1 MRIFAVIAVCWS
13 LCAPLWATT
22 LQQLS
27 LDDMIAKA
35 TVIVRGKALLS
46 NTTQTGRVIYTHYQ
60 VEVSDQLK
68 GTPLSQ
74 IDIAV
79 PGGSL
84 NGARQ
89 SYTGAPAFADG
100 QDHFFF
106 IWTSRTGL
114 NQVLG
119 LTQGA
124 FTLQTDASGNITVVR
139 EASFDRM
146 LDPKGNLVLDKPFS
160 MPLADFKSHVAL
172 ILTTRGGN

>member
-1 MRIFAVIAVCWS
+1 MRISAVIAVCCS
-13 LCAPLWATT
+13 LCAPSWATT

-35 TVIVRGKALLS
+35 TVIVRGKARLS
-46 NTTQTGRVIYTHYQ
+46 NTTQTGRVIYTHYIVQ
-60 VEVSDQLK
+60 VTDQLK
-68 GTPLSQ
+68 GVPQTQ
-74 IDIAV
+74 IDVAV

-84 NGARQ
+84 NGSRQ

-100 QDHFFF
+100 LDHFFF

-119 LTQGA
+119 LSQGA
-124 FTLQTDASGNITVVR
+124 FTLQPDASGSLTVFR
-139 EASFDRM
+139 EASSDRM

-160 MPLADFKSHVAL
+160 MPLADFRNRVSTV
-172 ILTTRGGN
+172 LTARGGN